1 MWILSLISIAFPCSG
16 DAAEQ
21 IEYLPLQEGI
31 SSEEL
36 CDEHSNFYIFELL
49 QYHIL
54 YLDILFSH
62 VQGDIDVY
70 LYDANTM
77 ELLRSST
84 SSSDNELI
92 TYRAFEDISLLV
104 EIQTHPSVLSSTED
118 TISYVMQTNF
128 VVGTCEDN
136 WDLWNS
142 TQELPENTESESSSE
157 VDDSEPIE
165 NIDDS
170 NEGPPLWKYSRNE
183 AEAFSFS
190 LEEPLETEMFFD
202 EQICM
207 FSEHWYHFQGN
218 IGEEIDFQV
227 IYPKTIHGDSSLRT
241 DGSLEEAIVHED
253 PFLQMYLYDT
263 NGQLLRIATTEEE
276 NDNYRGIVSYD
287 FLSYSEI
294 SNVYLQLTIDDIGSN
309 IEYEGVSIPY
319 ELRLTRQF
327 FEICLEDDFVG
338 NSTIEQAVA
347 ISSGSYTL
355 QACQDDFF
363 YVYLEGNYDI
373 RLEHEVVDGE
383 LDLIVYDELFDEIS
397 RSSNDSGEDVL
408 SVQADGDT
416 YIHVSLR
423 EDFEMEGVPYVL
435 SYLLFFVK

>member
-49 QYHIL
+49 QHHIL

-104 EIQTHPSVLSSTED
+104 EIQTHPSVLSPTED

-128 VVGTCEDN
+128 VMGTCEDN

-183 AEAFSFS
+183 AEVFSFS
-190 LEEPLETEMFFD
+190 LDL
-202 EQICM
+202 
-207 FSEHWYHFQGN
+207 N
-218 IGEEIDFQV
+218 
-227 IYPKTIHGDSSLRT
+227 K
-241 DGSLEEAIVHED
+241 
-253 PFLQMYLYDT
+253 
-263 NGQLLRIATTEEE
+263 LL
-276 NDNYRGIVSYD
+276 
-287 FLSYSEI
+287 
-294 SNVYLQLTIDDIGSN
+294 
-309 IEYEGVSIPY
+309 
-319 ELRLTRQF
+319 
-327 FEICLEDDFVG
+327 
-338 NSTIEQAVA
+338 
-347 ISSGSYTL
+347 
-355 QACQDDFF
+355 
-363 YVYLEGNYDI
+363 
-373 RLEHEVVDGE
+373 
-383 LDLIVYDELFDEIS
+383 
-397 RSSNDSGEDVL
+397 
-408 SVQADGDT
+408 
-416 YIHVSLR
+416 
-423 EDFEMEGVPYVL
+423 
-435 SYLLFFVK
+435 